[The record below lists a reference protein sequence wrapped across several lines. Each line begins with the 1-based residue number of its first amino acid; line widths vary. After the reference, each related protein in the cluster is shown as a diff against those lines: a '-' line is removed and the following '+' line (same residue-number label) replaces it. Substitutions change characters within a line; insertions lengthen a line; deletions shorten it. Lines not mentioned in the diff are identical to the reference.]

1 MRDLFSALKPQLKT
15 IGLVYLIWTALAVLF
30 AVQGHT
36 NALLDGTGTKITLF
50 KAIELTVVNYW
61 MYGLATLPAIWF
73 GVRFR
78 FTRDRWMVATAVHG
92 GVFLLGSLFYSL
104 IRGFLFPIANSIT
117 GEMGPRSFY
126 LAKSVFG
133 HTLYTFLWMYCGVL
147 LATNAIYYYRQNR
160 ERELRASQL
169 QTLLSQAQLQLL
181 KSQLQPHFIFNT
193 LHAISTLMAR
203 DVAGARLMIVRLSEL
218 LRMALERFEAQ
229 ELSFKEELEF
239 ITNYLEIERIRFEDR
254 LSVHINVSPDVLDAM
269 VPALL
274 LQPLVE
280 NAVRHGI
287 SVQSK
292 PGSISIYGKQNAGE
306 LEIIISDNGPG
317 PGPNFNAGGGVGIA
331 NTRARL
337 QKLYGQDF
345 AFDLS
350 ARAGSGLEVL
360 IKIPIHFDPLARASD
375 PVELHQIA

>member
-1 MRDLFSALKPQLKT
+1 
-15 IGLVYLIWTALAVLF
+15 
-30 AVQGHT
+30 
-36 NALLDGTGTKITLF
+36 
-50 KAIELTVVNYW
+50 
-61 MYGLATLPAIWF
+61 
-73 GVRFR
+73 
-78 FTRDRWMVATAVHG
+78 
-92 GVFLLGSLFYSL
+92 
-104 IRGFLFPIANSIT
+104 
-117 GEMGPRSFY
+117 
-126 LAKSVFG
+126 
-133 HTLYTFLWMYCGVL
+133 MYCAVL
-147 LATNAIYYYRQNR
+147 LATNAIYYYRQGR

-203 DVAGARLMIVRLSEL
+203 DVVGARLMIVRLSEL

-229 ELSFKEELEF
+229 ELSLKEELEF

-254 LSVHINVSPDVLDAM
+254 LTVHINVSPDVLDAM

-292 PGSISIYGKQNAGE
+292 PGSISIYGKQNADE

-317 PGPNFNAGGGVGIA
+317 PGPNFNAREGVGIA

-337 QKLYGQDF
+337 QKLYGQEF

-350 ARAGSGLEVL
+350 AREGSGLEVL
-360 IKIPIHFDPLARASD
+360 IKIPMHFDPLTRASG